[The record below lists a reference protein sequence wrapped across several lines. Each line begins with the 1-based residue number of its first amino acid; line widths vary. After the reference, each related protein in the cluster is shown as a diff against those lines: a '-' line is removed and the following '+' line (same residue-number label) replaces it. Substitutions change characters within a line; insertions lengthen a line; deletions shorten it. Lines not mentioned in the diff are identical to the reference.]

1 MNEGNTK
8 EDAAQ
13 VLSNLAA
20 FSPGTAQY
28 PPQGASTGLPG
39 INDPGPSSHP
49 RGPPN
54 LGQLSAVAL
63 QATSAAS
70 QPPRPEGSVSD
81 ERSVQQLQQAAQL
94 VQAVTSNSDTAD
106 KTVGSPT
113 ASVTTSGGR
122 RRNPAM
128 GSDEWTRQRKDNH
141 VSAFMHRSSTISQ
154 LPDNR
159 KKSNAGV
166 AATST
171 KASTSL
177 AE

>member
-1 MNEGNTK
+1 MILFDQLNEGNTK

-20 FSPGTAQY
+20 FSPGAAQY
-28 PPQGASTGLPG
+28 PQQGASTGLPG

-70 QPPRPEGSVSD
+70 QPLRPEGSVTD

-94 VQAVTSNSDTAD
+94 VQAVTGGSDTAD

-141 VSAFMHRSSTISQ
+141 VSAFMSQRVDNISA
-154 LPDNR
+154 PF
-159 KKSNAGV
+159 
-166 AATST
+166 
-171 KASTSL
+171 
-177 AE
+177 

>member
-1 MNEGNTK
+1 LNEGNTK

-13 VLSNLAA
+13 VLSNLAT
-20 FSPGTAQY
+20 FSPGAAQY
-28 PPQGASTGLPG
+28 PPPQGASTGLPG

-54 LGQLSAVAL
+54 LGHLSAVAL
-63 QATSAAS
+63 QATS
-70 QPPRPEGSVSD
+70 QPRPESSASD

-113 ASVTTSGGR
+113 ASIITAGGR

-141 VSAFMHRSSTISQ
+141 VSAFVSQRVQQYIS
-154 LPDNR
+154 LP
-159 KKSNAGV
+159 
-166 AATST
+166 
-171 KASTSL
+171 
-177 AE
+177 